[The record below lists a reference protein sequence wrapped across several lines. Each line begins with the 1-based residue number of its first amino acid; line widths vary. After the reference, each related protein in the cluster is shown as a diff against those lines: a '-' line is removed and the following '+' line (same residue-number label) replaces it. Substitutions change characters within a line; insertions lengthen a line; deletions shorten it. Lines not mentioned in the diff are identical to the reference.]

1 MAIFDDESEPGKW
14 NKYIKMNYEFFGQ
27 EATLDVHD
35 KNPKEISSLVELF
48 VDTDERPLQIITDY
62 EFYSK
67 RKEVVKEILNR
78 KRKQGDMQ
86 YYCLFN
92 TPYVTWRIYK

>member
-1 MAIFDDESEPGKW
+1 MR
-14 NKYIKMNYEFFGQ
+14 
-27 EATLDVHD
+27 TLDVHD
-35 KNPKEISSLVELF
+35 KDPNEISSLVEQF
-48 VDTDERPLQIITDY
+48 IDTGERPIQIITDY

-67 RKEVVKEILNR
+67 RRKVVKEILNK
-78 KRKQGDMQ
+78 KRSQKEMK

>member
-1 MAIFDDESEPGKW
+1 MK
-14 NKYIKMNYEFFGQ
+14 
-27 EATLDVHD
+27 TLDVHD
-35 KNPKEISSLVELF
+35 KDPNEISSLVEQF
-48 VDTDERPLQIITDY
+48 IDTDERPIQIITDY

-67 RKEVVKEILNR
+67 RRKVVKEILNK
-78 KRKQGDMQ
+78 KRSQKEMK

>member
-1 MAIFDDESEPGKW
+1 MK
-14 NKYIKMNYEFFGQ
+14 
-27 EATLDVHD
+27 TLNVHD
-35 KNPKEISSLVELF
+35 KDPKEISSLVESF
-48 VDTDERPLQIITDY
+48 VDTDERPIQIITDY

-67 RKEVVKEILNR
+67 RRKVVKEILNK
-78 KRKQGDMQ
+78 KRSQKEMK

>member
-1 MAIFDDESEPGKW
+1 MK
-14 NKYIKMNYEFFGQ
+14 
-27 EATLDVHD
+27 TLDVHD
-35 KNPKEISSLVELF
+35 KDPNEISSLVESF
-48 VDTDERPLQIITDY
+48 VDTDERPIQIITDW

-67 RKEVVKEILNR
+67 RRKVVKEILNK
-78 KRKQGDMQ
+78 KRSQKEMK

>member
-1 MAIFDDESEPGKW
+1 MKTLKIH
-14 NKYIKMNYEFFGQ
+14 NKDPNK
-27 EATLDVHD
+27 
-35 KNPKEISSLVELF
+35 ISSLVEQF
-48 VDTDERPLQIITDY
+48 IDTDERPIQIITDH

-67 RKEVVKEILNR
+67 RRKVVKEILGRERN
-78 KRKQGDMQ
+78 KGKMK

>member
-1 MAIFDDESEPGKW
+1 VK
-14 NKYIKMNYEFFGQ
+14 
-27 EATLDVHD
+27 TLDVHD
-35 KNPKEISSLVELF
+35 KDPNEISSLVESF
-48 VDTDERPLQIITDY
+48 VDTDERPIQIITDY

-67 RKEVVKEILNR
+67 RRKVVKEILNK
-78 KRKQGDMQ
+78 KRSQKEMK

>member
-1 MAIFDDESEPGKW
+1 VK
-14 NKYIKMNYEFFGQ
+14 
-27 EATLDVHD
+27 TLDVHD
-35 KNPKEISSLVELF
+35 KDPNEISSLVEQF
-48 VDTDERPLQIITDY
+48 IDTDERPIQIITDY

-67 RKEVVKEILNR
+67 RRKVVKEILNK
-78 KRKQGDMQ
+78 KRSQKEMK

>member
-1 MAIFDDESEPGKW
+1 VK
-14 NKYIKMNYEFFGQ
+14 
-27 EATLDVHD
+27 TLDVHD
-35 KNPKEISSLVELF
+35 KDPKEISSLVESF
-48 VDTDERPLQIITDY
+48 IDTGERPIQIITDY

-67 RKEVVKEILNR
+67 RRKVVKEILNK
-78 KRKQGDMQ
+78 KRSQKEMK

>member
-1 MAIFDDESEPGKW
+1 M
-14 NKYIKMNYEFFGQ
+14 
-27 EATLDVHD
+27 HD
-35 KNPKEISSLVELF
+35 KDPKEISSLVESF
-48 VDTDERPLQIITDY
+48 IDTDERPIQIMTDY

-67 RKEVVKEILNR
+67 RRKVVKEILNK
-78 KRKQGDMQ
+78 KRSQKEMK

>member
-1 MAIFDDESEPGKW
+1 MK
-14 NKYIKMNYEFFGQ
+14 
-27 EATLDVHD
+27 TLDVHD
-35 KNPKEISSLVELF
+35 KDPKEISSLVESF
-48 VDTDERPLQIITDY
+48 IDTDERPIQIITDW

-67 RKEVVKEILNR
+67 RRKVVKEILNK
-78 KRKQGDMQ
+78 KRSQKEMK

>member
-1 MAIFDDESEPGKW
+1 MK
-14 NKYIKMNYEFFGQ
+14 
-27 EATLDVHD
+27 TLDVHKTD
-35 KNPKEISSLVELF
+35 PNEISSLVEQF
-48 VDTDERPLQIITDY
+48 IDTGERPIQIITDY

>member
-1 MAIFDDESEPGKW
+1 MK
-14 NKYIKMNYEFFGQ
+14 
-27 EATLDVHD
+27 TLDVHKTD
-35 KNPKEISSLVELF
+35 PNEISSLVEQF
-48 VDTDERPLQIITDY
+48 IDTDERPIQIITDY

-67 RKEVVKEILNR
+67 RRKVVKEILNK
-78 KRKQGDMQ
+78 KRSQKEMK

>member
-1 MAIFDDESEPGKW
+1 MPRDHTMK
-14 NKYIKMNYEFFGQ
+14 
-27 EATLDVHD
+27 TLDVHA

-62 EFYSK
+62 EFYFK
-67 RKEVVKEILNR
+67 REEVVKEILNR

>member
-1 MAIFDDESEPGKW
+1 MK
-14 NKYIKMNYEFFGQ
+14 
-27 EATLDVHD
+27 TLDVHD
-35 KNPKEISSLVELF
+35 KDPNEISSLVKSF
-48 VDTDERPLQIITDY
+48 VDTDERPIQIITDW

-67 RKEVVKEILNR
+67 RRKVVKEILNK
-78 KRKQGDMQ
+78 KRSQKEMK

>member
-1 MAIFDDESEPGKW
+1 MK
-14 NKYIKMNYEFFGQ
+14 
-27 EATLDVHD
+27 TLDVHD
-35 KNPKEISSLVELF
+35 KDPNEISSLVEQF
-48 VDTDERPLQIITDY
+48 IDTGERPIQIITDY

-67 RKEVVKEILNR
+67 RRKVVKEILNK
-78 KRKQGDMQ
+78 KRSQKEMK

>member
-1 MAIFDDESEPGKW
+1 VK
-14 NKYIKMNYEFFGQ
+14 
-27 EATLDVHD
+27 TLDVHD
-35 KNPKEISSLVELF
+35 KDPKEISSLVESF
-48 VDTDERPLQIITDY
+48 VDTDERPIQIITDW

-67 RKEVVKEILNR
+67 RRKVVKEILNK
-78 KRKQGDMQ
+78 KRSQKEMK

>member
-1 MAIFDDESEPGKW
+1 MK
-14 NKYIKMNYEFFGQ
+14 
-27 EATLDVHD
+27 TLDVHD
-35 KNPKEISSLVELF
+35 KDPNEISSLDEQF
-48 VDTDERPLQIITDY
+48 IDTDERPIQIITDY

-67 RKEVVKEILNR
+67 RRKVVKEILNK
-78 KRKQGDMQ
+78 KRSQKEMK

>member
-1 MAIFDDESEPGKW
+1 MK
-14 NKYIKMNYEFFGQ
+14 
-27 EATLDVHD
+27 TLNVHD
-35 KNPKEISSLVELF
+35 KDPNEISSLVEQF
-48 VDTDERPLQIITDY
+48 IDTGVRPIQIITDY

-67 RKEVVKEILNR
+67 RRKVVKEILNK
-78 KRKQGDMQ
+78 KRSQKEMK